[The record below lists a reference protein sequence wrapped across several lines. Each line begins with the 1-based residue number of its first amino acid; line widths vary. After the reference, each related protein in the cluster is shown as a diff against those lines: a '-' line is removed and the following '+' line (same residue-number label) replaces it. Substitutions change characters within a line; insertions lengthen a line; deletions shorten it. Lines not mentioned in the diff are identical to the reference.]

1 MTENLEN
8 KGKNRVFGLWIAN
21 LVLFVGLIVLYV
33 LHFNA
38 KSESQPKEAGQ
49 ALTAEQNAGPRI
61 AFIDSDTLMVQ
72 YEMVS
77 EMVKSFEAS
86 TRVKEAT
93 MRKRQTEFEQK
104 VNDFQQRV
112 QSGSISM
119 EIAQITEQQLMTEQQ
134 ELMNLRDELSDQLAQ
149 EEFNMNVQLLDNVSI
164 FLEEYN
170 RTKEYDLIFNFKKG
184 TNLFIAN
191 QVYDITPE
199 VIELLNQ
206 EYRLKSQKK

>member
-8 KGKNRVFGLWIAN
+8 KGKNRISGLWIAN
-21 LVLFVGLIVLYV
+21 LVLMAGLIVLYI
-33 LHFNA
+33 LHFNS
-38 KSESQPKEAGQ
+38 KSESQPTEEDQ
-49 ALTAEQNAGPRI
+49 LLTAEPIEGPRI
-61 AFIDSDTLMVQ
+61 AFIDSDTLMAQ
-72 YEMVS
+72 FEMVS
-77 EMVKSFEAS
+77 EMVESFEAS

-93 MRKRQTEFEQK
+93 MRKRQNEFEQK

-134 ELMNLRDELSDQLAQ
+134 ELMDLRDELSDQLAR
-149 EEFNMNVQLLDNVSI
+149 EEFDMNVQLLDIVSL
-164 FLEEYN
+164 FLEDYN
-170 RTKEYDLIFNFKKG
+170 RTRQYDLIFNFKKG

-199 VIELLNQ
+199 VVEQLNL
-206 EYRLKSQKK
+206 EYRLKNSKK

>member
-8 KGKNRVFGLWIAN
+8 KGKSQVLRLWIVN
-21 LVLFVGLIVLYV
+21 IFLMVGLIVLYV
-33 LHFNA
+33 LHFSS
-38 KSESQPKEAGQ
+38 KSEGQPQKAGQ
-49 ALTAEQNAGPRI
+49 PLTAEQITGPRI

-93 MRKRQTEFEQK
+93 MRKRQNEFELK

-134 ELMNLRDELSDQLAQ
+134 ELMSLRDELSDQLAK
-149 EEFNMNVQLLDNVSI
+149 EEFDMNVQLLDIVSI
-164 FLEEYN
+164 FLEDYN
-170 RTKEYDLIFNFKKG
+170 RTKQYDLIFNFKKG

-206 EYRLKSQKK
+206 EYQLKSQKK

>member
-8 KGKNRVFGLWIAN
+8 KGKNPMSGLWIAN
-21 LVLFVGLIVLYV
+21 IVLMFGLILLYV
-33 LHFNA
+33 LHFNSR
-38 KSESQPKEAGQ
+38 SESQSKEADQ
-49 ALTAEQNAGPRI
+49 LLTSDPHAAPRI
-61 AFIDSDTLMVQ
+61 AFIDSDTLMLQ

-77 EMVKSFEAS
+77 EMVNSFEAS
-86 TRVKEAT
+86 TIAKEAT
-93 MRKRQTEFEQK
+93 MRKRQNEFEQK
-104 VNDFQQRV
+104 VNDFQKRV

-134 ELMNLRDELSDQLAQ
+134 ELMSLRDELSDQLAK
-149 EEFNMNVQLLDNVSI
+149 EEFDMNVQLLDIVSL
-164 FLEEYN
+164 FLEDYN
-170 RTKEYDLIFNFKKG
+170 RTRQYDLIFNFKKG
-184 TNLFIAN
+184 TNLFVAN